1 MSILIKG
8 MEMPKSC
15 RKCYLCDFDTNGYY
29 CIKLEKV
36 LDKWHVRTQRD
47 YDCPLVEVPT
57 PHGNLID
64 RNAPHLIDALKGIR
78 EVETQI
84 YGRDSWGFA
93 NKSMSVIYDAP
104 TIIEAEGS
112 DNG

>member
-1 MSILIKG
+1 MSVLVRG

-47 YDCPLVEVPT
+47 YDCPLVEIP
-57 PHGNLID
+57 PHGDLID
-64 RNAPHLIDALKGIR
+64 RDALI
-78 EVETQI
+78 ETLSVSDRDI
-84 YGRDSWGFA
+84 YV
-93 NKSMSVIYDAP
+93 KCILEEDA
-104 TIIEAEGS
+104 TVIIEG
-112 DNG
+112 NL